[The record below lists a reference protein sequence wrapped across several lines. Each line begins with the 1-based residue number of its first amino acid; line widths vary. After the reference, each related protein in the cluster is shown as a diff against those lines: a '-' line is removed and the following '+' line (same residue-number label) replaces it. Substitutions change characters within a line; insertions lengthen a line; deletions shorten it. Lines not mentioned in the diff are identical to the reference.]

1 MPADGDLHPIGSG
14 HGFRSV
20 TVDLRIRTG
29 PAHGVHVDGDLHNT
43 GSGPGFRS
51 VTVHLSVSVQALRP
65 WFGPAICPAMGS
77 STDIRMHGDGD
88 LRHIGSVPA
97 FAP

>member
-14 HGFRSV
+14 HGFRPV

-43 GSGPGFRS
+43 GSGPGFCS
-51 VTVHLSVSVQALRP
+51 VTVHISAPVQTPHLACP
-65 WFGPAICPAMGS
+65 PTEICTTSDPA
-77 STDIRMHGDGD
+77 TF
-88 LRHIGSVPA
+88 